1 MDVCAVF
8 HVVLSRK
15 KKGEERVGV
24 GGRGKYPGAPPHIK
38 GKKRNKPTAGEKRKA
53 IKKKKLLCVNGVYQ
67 GRLLRV
73 GRGGSASPN
82 TLLTK
87 IFFNR

>member
-1 MDVCAVF
+1 MLSADGSVAAV
-8 HVVLSRK
+8 
-15 KKGEERVGV
+15 
-24 GGRGKYPGAPPHIK
+24 
-38 GKKRNKPTAGEKRKA
+38 A
-53 IKKKKLLCVNGVYQ
+53 IIGSHQ

-73 GRGGSASPN
+73 GREGSASPN